1 MISFTTLYTIALPF
15 LKEDGGISE
24 KNRTTVEETVKKYVF
39 NQKLLYPRH
48 AEEIDNMYKTFERN
62 LMFNNVLNC

>member
-1 MISFTTLYTIALPF
+1 MISFTTLYSIVIPF
-15 LKEDGGISE
+15 LNEEGVITE

-48 AEEIDNMYKTFERN
+48 AEEIDMIYKKFERK
-62 LMFNNVLNC
+62 FFDVQ

>member
-1 MISFTTLYTIALPF
+1 MISFTTLYSIVIPF

-24 KNRTTVEETVKKYVF
+24 QNKPTVEETVKKYVF

-48 AEEIDNMYKTFERN
+48 AEEIDNMYKIFEEDM
-62 LMFNNVLNC
+62 MFNNNV

>member
-1 MISFTTLYTIALPF
+1 MVSLTTLYSIAIPF

-24 KNRTTVEETVKKYVF
+24 RNKPTVEETVKKYIF

-48 AEEIDNMYKTFERN
+48 AEEIDNMYKEFERN
-62 LMFNNVLNC
+62 FLMFN

>member
-1 MISFTTLYTIALPF
+1 MVSLNTLYSIVIPF
-15 LKEDGGISE
+15 LNKDGVISE

-48 AEEIDNMYKTFERN
+48 AEEIDNIYKTFERN
-62 LMFNNVLNC
+62 LMFN

>member
-1 MISFTTLYTIALPF
+1 MVSLDTLYSIVIPF
-15 LKEDGGISE
+15 LNEDGVISE
-24 KNRTTVEETVKKYVF
+24 KNKPTVEKTVKKYIF

-62 LMFNNVLNC
+62 LMFN